1 MTTLTSPLVSIII
14 PVYNVE
20 QYLDDCINSIKEQ
33 TYDNLEIIV
42 VEDCSTDNSLQ
53 VLKPHLTDQR
63 IKLIQHTHNQGLS
76 AARNI
81 GIEAVEGDYVMF
93 VDSDDIVD
101 VRLVGACV
109 ECVRMTNADLVTYGL
124 TAFADGVPRAELPYS
139 TATLTKAT
147 LHPKKHDDDYFG
159 LDYYACLKFIRS
171 DILKRSNIRFSLG
184 LHYEDWPVHWQLGLS
199 VENKY
204 ALPADL
210 YFYRKRSTSITGS
223 YGRELL
229 NVFTVQLQIMEL
241 LQERDA
247 DRLKSVMADKARK
260 FNFYVLTF
268 IEQEFLTEALAASET
283 VEERMRKDAYG
294 VSSNYRAVFMATLAK
309 MPKTLALPAIKAFRL
324 GLHDVFFPV
333 RQFYRQLRQKKRNK

>member
-229 NVFTVQLQIMEL
+229 DVFTAQLHVMKL
-241 LQERDA
+241 LEEYKADDLKPLLA
-247 DRLKSVMADKARK
+247 DRIKHLNFYLLTVIDKAH
-260 FNFYVLTF
+260 
-268 IEQEFLTEALAASET
+268 IASALKKAMT
-283 VEERMRKDAYG
+283 VEKSMQKN
-294 VSSNYRAVFMATLAK
+294 NYKREIGYQVVALKALAK
-309 MPKTLALPAIKAFRL
+309 MPETLALPALKAFRL
-324 GLHDVFFPV
+324 GLHDVFFPT
-333 RQFYRQLRQKKRNK
+333 RQSYRQWRQKHKQQ